1 MSAHQIHGMSLA
13 LAAADWPPLRSDEV
27 DALLRHM
34 GLPDA
39 VRALRWHSP
48 RPFSAAAEVDSAVG
62 TLFVKRHHRSLRDA
76 RTLGEE
82 HRFIEHLRARGMPV
96 PVLLRAPDGA
106 SAIALGDWT
115 YEVQRAATGEDLYRD
130 TASWLPFAD
139 TAHAQAAGHALAL
152 LHQAAAGYTAAP
164 RSTTQLVAN
173 LRLFGSADPLQ
184 ALQQDL
190 RARPALAAWLQRCD
204 WRGDLRR
211 HLLPWHARAWPL
223 LRSPAPPLWT
233 HGDWHAS
240 NLLWQGHGAA
250 SAVSAV
256 FDFGLADR
264 TFALFDLATAIER
277 NLVPWLEL
285 DAGGRARADLD
296 QLDALLHG
304 YAQLLPLDAAQ
315 LRLLAALLPIVHADF
330 ALAEIDYFAG
340 ITGSDANAE
349 IAYRRYLLGHADWFG
364 GEEGQRLLR
373 RLQRH
378 ADTAR

>member
-1 MSAHQIHGMSLA
+1 MSAHQIHGMGLA
-13 LAAADWPPLRSDEV
+13 PAAADWPPLRTDEV
-27 DALLRHM
+27 DALLRRM
-34 GLPDA
+34 ALPDA

-62 TLFVKRHHRSLRDA
+62 PLFVKRHHRSVRDA

-82 HRFIEHLRARGMPV
+82 HRFIEHLRARDVPV
-96 PVLLRAPDGA
+96 PVLLRTADGA
-106 SAIALGDWT
+106 SAVEIGDWT
-115 YEVQRAATGEDLYRD
+115 YEVQRAAAGEDLYRD
-130 TASWLPFAD
+130 TASWLPFAG
-139 TAHAQAAGHALAL
+139 TTHAQAAGRALAC
-152 LHQAAAGYTAAP
+152 LHRAAADYMAAP
-164 RSTTQLVAN
+164 RSTALLVAN

-190 RARPALAAWLQRCD
+190 RGRPALAAWLQRHD

-211 HLLPWHARAWPL
+211 HLLPWHARAWPS
-223 LRSPAPPLWT
+223 LRSPPPSLWT

-240 NLLWQGHGAA
+240 NLLWRDKSTA
-250 SAVSAV
+250 SDVSAV

-264 TFALFDLATAIER
+264 SFALFDLATAIER

-285 DAGGRARADLD
+285 DAGGRAAADLD

-304 YAQLLPLDAAQ
+304 YAQVLPLDAAQ
-315 LRLLAALLPIVHADF
+315 LRLLAALLPIAHADF
-330 ALAEIDYFAG
+330 ALSEIDYFAG
-340 ITGSDANAE
+340 ITGSDANAD

-378 ADTAR
+378 AEAAQ